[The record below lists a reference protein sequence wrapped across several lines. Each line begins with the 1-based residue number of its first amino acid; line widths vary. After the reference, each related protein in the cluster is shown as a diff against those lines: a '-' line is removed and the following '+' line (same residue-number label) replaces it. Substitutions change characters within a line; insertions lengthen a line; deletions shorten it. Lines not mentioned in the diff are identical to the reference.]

1 MNIHAEK
8 GGDLILAGR
17 NQEKMDAQAKRVS
30 DQYGVTAHTIA
41 VDLSRAKNGVKTEK
55 NLYRP
60 RMGET
65 ERKSL
70 GEQRFV
76 NSNNT
81 KTVNK
86 CQNMDC
92 FNRGYSIIYNWFEVY
107 FCVSLC
113 HYIFQHFGQVLGKVP
128 AGQALSVDHKGKRMP
143 VIMI

>member
-86 CQNMDC
+86 CQNT
-92 FNRGYSIIYNWFEVY
+92 
-107 FCVSLC
+107 
-113 HYIFQHFGQVLGKVP
+113 VL
-128 AGQALSVDHKGKRMP
+128 KGKNNSHKMC
-143 VIMI
+143 